1 MGCVGTHRVR
11 KRNVCR
17 LRIRLRGPFF
27 HAYARQPRVHARIG
41 YFLLPF
47 SPLRVAV
54 FFILV
59 MHVRISLSPGICD
72 VHPTKTVAHP
82 SYVRSRSIC
91 IVMRVGAARHQ
102 AAGERVAVI
111 ELDRMDGMGSWY
123 MVGIGC
129 AARRARSFFLLSH
142 AWLMRCCL
150 SARFDRRSR
159 SDGRH
164 AWTNGG
170 IST

>member
-1 MGCVGTHRVR
+1 MR
-11 KRNVCR
+11 KRNVFR
-17 LRIRLRGPFF
+17 LRILLRGPFF

-102 AAGERVAVI
+102 AAGERVAVSNSI
-111 ELDRMDGMGSWY
+111 GWTAWAVGTWLGSVAPRAALVAFSSFRMHG
-123 MVGIGC
+123 
-129 AARRARSFFLLSH
+129 
-142 AWLMRCCL
+142 
-150 SARFDRRSR
+150 
-159 SDGRH
+159 
-164 AWTNGG
+164 
-170 IST
+170 